1 MGEHCRQ
8 ESERILDELQA
19 AYDEAELRTGEIRRD
34 LADFRRE
41 VMQDATLRVGKK
53 AISEKVLK

>member
-1 MGEHCRQ
+1 M
-8 ESERILDELQA
+8 LDELQA

-34 LADFRRE
+34 LSDFRRE
-41 VMQDATLRVGKK
+41 VMADAALRPGKR